1 LANQSG
7 YEVDTLILWGYYKGE
22 HMDINEAV
30 KNRRSIR
37 SFLPEMVSEETIREL
52 ISDALWVPSWG
63 NTQQYEFVVAT
74 GGALERFKKEN
85 REALMS
91 GEKPEPDVSMPEKW
105 PETLK
110 KRYVDVGKSVLASL
124 SIPREDK
131 SGRMNYYGDMFSLF
145 NATALLIVVVDK
157 EILLEYAML
166 DVGIFLQT
174 FKLLAHA
181 RGLGTISLAASVSY
195 PQIIR
200 RIFNVPESRRIII
213 GTALGWPDI
222 DSPVNNFERKRDP
235 VEMFVRWVS

>member
-1 LANQSG
+1 
-7 YEVDTLILWGYYKGE
+7 
-22 HMDINEAV
+22 MDINEAV
-30 KNRRSIR
+30 KKRRSIR
-37 SFLPEMVSEETIREL
+37 RFLPKSVPEETIREL

-74 GGALERFKKEN
+74 GDALERFKKEN

-91 GEKPEPDVSMPEKW
+91 GEKPGPDVPMPERW
-105 PETLK
+105 PEILK
-110 KRYVDVGKSVLASL
+110 KRYMDVGKSVLTSL
-124 SIPREDK
+124 AIPREDK
-131 SGRMNYYGDMFSLF
+131 TGRLNYYGDMFSLF
-145 NATALLIVVVDK
+145 NATALLVVVVDR

-166 DVGIFLQT
+166 DVGIFIQT

-213 GTALGWPDI
+213 GTALGWPDK

-235 VEMFVRWVS
+235 VDMFVRWVN

>member
-1 LANQSG
+1 
-7 YEVDTLILWGYYKGE
+7 
-22 HMDINEAV
+22 MDIYEAV

-37 SFLPEMVSEETIREL
+37 RFLPERVPEETIRGL

-74 GGALERFKKEN
+74 GNALDRFKKEN

-91 GEKPEPDVSMPEKW
+91 GEKPAPDVPMPEKW
-105 PETLK
+105 PEILK
-110 KRYVDVGKSVLASL
+110 KRYMDVGKSVLTSL
-124 SIPREDK
+124 AIPREDK
-131 SGRMNYYGDMFSLF
+131 TGRTNYYGDMFSLF

-166 DVGIFLQT
+166 DVGIFIQT

-181 RGLGTISLAASVSY
+181 RGLGTISLAASVTY

-200 RIFNVPESRRIII
+200 RIFNVPENRRIII
-213 GTALGWPDI
+213 GTALGWPDNN
-222 DSPVNNFERKRDP
+222 SPVNNFERKRDP
-235 VEMFVRWVS
+235 VDMFVRWVS

>member
-1 LANQSG
+1 
-7 YEVDTLILWGYYKGE
+7 
-22 HMDINEAV
+22 MDISEAV
-30 KNRRSIR
+30 RNRRSIR
-37 SFLPEMVSEETIREL
+37 RFLPQNVPEETIREL
-52 ISDALWVPSWG
+52 ISDALWAPSWG

-74 GGALERFKKEN
+74 GDALQRFKKEN

-91 GEKPEPDVSMPEKW
+91 GEKPEPDVPMPEKW

-110 KRYVDVGKSVLASL
+110 KRYVHVGKSILTSL

-131 SGRMNYYGDMFSLF
+131 IGRMNYYGDMFSLF
-145 NATALLIVVVDK
+145 SANALLIVMVDK
-157 EILLEYAML
+157 DILLEYAML
-166 DVGIFLQT
+166 DVDIFIQT

-195 PQIIR
+195 PRIVR

-213 GTALGWPDI
+213 GTAVGWPDN
-222 DSPVNNFERKRDP
+222 DAPVNNFERRRDP

>member
-1 LANQSG
+1 
-7 YEVDTLILWGYYKGE
+7 
-22 HMDINEAV
+22 MDINEAV

-37 SFLPEMVSEETIREL
+37 RFLPEKVPEDTIREL
-52 ISDALWVPSWG
+52 INDALWVPSWG

-74 GGALERFKKEN
+74 GDALERFKKEN
-85 REALMS
+85 RDALMS
-91 GEKPEPDVSMPEKW
+91 GLKPEPDVTMPEKW

-110 KRYVDVGKSVLASL
+110 KRYVDVGKSVLTSL

-131 SGRMNYYGDMFSLF
+131 IGRMNYYGDMFFLF

-157 EILLEYAML
+157 DVLLEYAML
-166 DVGIFLQT
+166 DVGIFIQT

-200 RIFNVPESRRIII
+200 RIFNVPESSRIIM

-235 VEMFVRWVS
+235 VDMFVRWVS

>member
-1 LANQSG
+1 
-7 YEVDTLILWGYYKGE
+7 
-22 HMDINEAV
+22 MDINEAV

-37 SFLPEMVSEETIREL
+37 RFLPKSVPEETIREL

-74 GGALERFKKEN
+74 GDALERFKKEN

-91 GEKPEPDVSMPEKW
+91 GEKPGPDVPMPEKW

-110 KRYVDVGKSVLASL
+110 KRYMDVGKSVLTSL

-131 SGRMNYYGDMFSLF
+131 TGRMNYYGDMFSLF

-166 DVGIFLQT
+166 DVGIFIQT

-213 GTALGWPDI
+213 GTALGWPDK

>member
-1 LANQSG
+1 
-7 YEVDTLILWGYYKGE
+7 
-22 HMDINEAV
+22 MDIHEAV

-37 SFLPEMVSEETIREL
+37 NFLPERVPEETIREL

-74 GGALERFKKEN
+74 GDALERFKKEN

-91 GEKPEPDVSMPEKW
+91 GEKPEPDVAMPEKW

-110 KRYVDVGKSVLASL
+110 KRYIDVGKSVLTSL
-124 SIPREDK
+124 AISREDK
-131 SGRMNYYGDMFSLF
+131 TGRLNYYGDMFSLF

-166 DVGIFLQT
+166 DVGIFIQT

-200 RIFNVPESRRIII
+200 RIFNVPENRRIII
-213 GTALGWPDI
+213 GTAIGWPDK

-235 VEMFVRWVS
+235 VDMFVRWAS

>member
-1 LANQSG
+1 
-7 YEVDTLILWGYYKGE
+7 
-22 HMDINEAV
+22 MDINEAV

-37 SFLPEMVSEETIREL
+37 SFLPKKVSEKTIKEL
-52 ISDALWVPSWG
+52 INDALWVPSWG

-74 GGALERFKKEN
+74 GDALERFKKEN
-85 REALMS
+85 REAFMS
-91 GEKPEPDVSMPEKW
+91 GKKPEPDVPMPEKW

-131 SGRMNYYGDMFSLF
+131 TRRMNYYGDMFSFF
-145 NATALLIVVVDK
+145 NAPALLIVLVDK
-157 EILLEYAML
+157 DILLEYAML
-166 DVGIFLQT
+166 DVGIFIQT

-181 RGLGTISLAASVSY
+181 RGLGTISLAASVTY

-200 RIFNVPESRRIII
+200 RILNVPESRRTII
-213 GTALGWPDI
+213 GTALGWPDN

-235 VEMFVRWVS
+235 VEMFLRWVS

>member
-1 LANQSG
+1 MEL
-7 YEVDTLILWGYYKGE
+7 
-22 HMDINEAV
+22 HEAV

-37 SFLPEMVSEETIREL
+37 RFLQERVPEETIRGL

-74 GGALERFKKEN
+74 GDALERFKKEN

-91 GEKPEPDVSMPEKW
+91 GEKPSPDVLMPEKW
-105 PETLK
+105 PEILK
-110 KRYVDVGKSVLASL
+110 KRYMDVGKSVLTSL
-124 SIPREDK
+124 AISREDK
-131 SGRMNYYGDMFSLF
+131 TGRMNYYGDMFSLF
-145 NATALLIVVVDK
+145 NATALLIVVVDR

-166 DVGIFLQT
+166 DVGIFIQT
-174 FKLLAHA
+174 FKLLAHS

-195 PQIIR
+195 PKIIR

-213 GTALGWPDI
+213 GTALGWPDN

-235 VEMFVRWVS
+235 VDMFVRWVS

>member
-1 LANQSG
+1 
-7 YEVDTLILWGYYKGE
+7 
-22 HMDINEAV
+22 MDINETV

-37 SFLPEMVSEETIREL
+37 RFLPERVPEETIREL
-52 ISDALWVPSWG
+52 ISDALWAPSWG

-74 GGALERFKKEN
+74 GDALERFKKEN
-85 REALMS
+85 REAFMS
-91 GEKPEPDVSMPEKW
+91 GEKPEPDVPMPEKW
-105 PETLK
+105 PETFK
-110 KRYVDVGKSVLASL
+110 KRHVDVGKSVLTSL

-131 SGRMNYYGDMFSLF
+131 IGRMNYYGDMFSLF
-145 NATALLIVVVDK
+145 NATALLIVIVDK
-157 EILLEYAML
+157 DILLEYAML
-166 DVGIFLQT
+166 DVGIFIQT

-181 RGLGTISLAASVSY
+181 RGLGTISLAASVNY

-213 GTALGWPDI
+213 GTALGWPDN